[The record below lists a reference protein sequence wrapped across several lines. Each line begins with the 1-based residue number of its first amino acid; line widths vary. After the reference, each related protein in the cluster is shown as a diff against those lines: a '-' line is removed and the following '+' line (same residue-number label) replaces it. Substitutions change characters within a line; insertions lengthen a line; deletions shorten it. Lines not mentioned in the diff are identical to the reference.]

1 MNNEHFLNKQELDAK
16 DYTKVYGGGDFLID
30 EFDHYTILPVGPL
43 KPKKPE
49 IEATI

>member
-1 MNNEHFLNKQELDAK
+1 MNNEHFLNKQELDAT
-16 DYTKVYGGGDFLID
+16 DYTKVYGGGGLLID